1 MQSTADA
8 PGCEPENWEIVRVPS
23 PRKGKAIVPPQAI
36 TQDPPA
42 DKGKNSKQDDMINTM
57 MEKFNHILDFTLPSL
72 DFPDG

>member
-8 PGCEPENWEIVRVPS
+8 PGCEPENWEIVGVS
-23 PRKGKAIVPPQAI
+23 SSQVI
-36 TQDPPA
+36 TQDSPIGQ
-42 DKGKNSKQDDMINTM
+42 GKKSKQDNLINTM